1 MTTTNESI
9 PTDIENQNDSNQIEP
24 SEVQTKESNNNEMTT
39 ETTGSTEEPVLS
51 KSQKKKLLK
60 NERWEKMKDQ
70 KKAYLKQKKK
80 EKEKK
85 RKEMMTDEERLQ
97 ISEIKKK
104 KKRDPTQ
111 IEYSGSIVFDFEM
124 TDQMGEK
131 EEKSLVT
138 QMCFLYGVNRKAE
151 RPFHLS
157 VTGFNGRIK
166 PLFEK
171 MSGFSMWHM
180 DCFAETYM
188 EKYEKSE
195 LVYLTS
201 DSPNIIKTL
210 DPTKKYIIGG
220 LVDHNRLKGITF
232 KKATEQGIAHAQ
244 LPISEYIQ
252 LASRKILA
260 VNHVFEILSKFTEC
274 NDWKEAF
281 EKVIPLRKF
290 TEKKKKKN
298 NKEGDDNN
306 NDDDD
311 DEDEDD
317 EDEGDEEEKEDNDNE
332 KDTNSTT
339 TTSTTTSSP
348 NPMVEN

>member
-1 MTTTNESI
+1 MSEATNEINIANVEQEKNVDQQQQVNQDVVENKESTDITTTTTTE
-9 PTDIENQNDSNQIEP
+9 DSN
-24 SEVQTKESNNNEMTT
+24 
-39 ETTGSTEEPVLS
+39 EPVLS

-85 RKEMMTDEERLQ
+85 RKELMTDEERMQ
-97 ISEIKKK
+97 MSEIKKK

-180 DCFAETYM
+180 DCFQETYM

-220 LVDHNRLKGITF
+220 LVDHNRLKGITY
-232 KKATEQGIAHAQ
+232 KKATEQGIDHAQ

-290 TEKKKKKN
+290 TEKKKKK
-298 NKEGDDNN
+298 KDTEGGDDD
-306 NDDDD
+306 DDDD
-311 DEDEDD
+311 DE
-317 EDEGDEEEKEDNDNE
+317 EEEEEEEEELKNDNKE
-332 KDTNSTT
+332 ENQKE
-339 TTSTTTSSP
+339 SS
-348 NPMVEN
+348 